1 MPKPSKTKHK
11 HTQNTLTLYFINIMI
26 LKLPVSVFYQW
37 SFYMKVSC
45 ILFVALFSLVGISL
59 ASTADAQINLR
70 KPISVHIKNAGLVET
85 LDEIQRVAQ
94 VKILLVGNSDG
105 KTKFNLNADRR
116 SLENVLKDLLVPN
129 KLIYRVM
136 NNTIVI
142 AKAPLIPKPGRI
154 SGRVLDEKGEALPGA
169 SVKVLETG
177 NSTQTS
183 VDGGYLL
190 NLQPGTYTLVFS
202 YISFQTQR
210 VTGVVVTESKNTPL
224 NISLKTDAKALNEV
238 VVSAEYKK
246 ASVAGLLARQKN
258 ASEVSN
264 GISAEEISRTPD
276 KNLGESLKRISGV
289 STVDNKFVIVRGI
302 GERYNTA
309 TLDGIVLP
317 STETQTRNFSFDL
330 IPTNLVENVVVSK
343 TVTPDM
349 NASFGGG
356 LIQINTKDIPTEN
369 FISFGAGSSYND
381 QSTGKDFFSHERGR
395 YDYLGFDDG
404 RRSFPKDLMHTDRG
418 VVPNIELTNEQFQQ
432 KVDAQSK
439 RFTKENFTLYKYK
452 AAPSQN
458 YQFTIGRL
466 IALDTTGQR
475 KLGFTGSLT
484 YRNTQSIT
492 EFDQQRRGDW
502 NFNSN
507 NFGAMYG
514 FNTTLGA
521 ILNVG
526 LELDKN
532 RFSLRNTYTHL
543 YDNTLVRTIGYDNDT
558 GSDDYAAGRPYN
570 RIQEVDDPT
579 FTNLL
584 QNKLSGQHQLGKTKI
599 EWNLASTSID
609 RKEKDLGIT
618 TSMPVLVGKEYRY
631 FYLASSQIEAR
642 LDIASRHNYH
652 NQEHNYSWGFDASRP
667 VVVGGI
673 RNIIKTGYFGIQKKA
688 EFGWQ
693 IAALV
698 YSNLRADSLRY
709 IPIAEMANPANFG
722 ANGYNYAVTQYFLNG
737 YQGKSNTQAGYLM
750 LDTRLM
756 ENLRL
761 VWGVR
766 GEYYKYTEIRND
778 QILRGAS
785 EFALPHDKAWRWL
798 PSANL
803 TYSPFSQLNIRA
815 AMSSTVVR
823 PELMDNSQFFRYD
836 PGLGAQFGNLGL
848 ASTKIDSYDVKTE
861 WFPGLGEILSVG
873 AFYKKF
879 DKPVE
884 LTFSIATGNINYY
897 IENAASAKVYGL
909 EFELR
914 KNLGFIHQN
923 QILNNLTVY
932 GNLTL
937 QKSTVNGA
945 YKLKNTDPN
954 NPGATLIPYK
964 QERPMYGQSPY
975 LFNAGLQY
983 GGDRLGINITYN
995 KTGYKTYIVS
1005 FYTNQM
1011 EYEMPRELMDA
1022 QISYRFFKKKLE
1034 IKLNAGNLFNSA
1046 STYFSNTGSY
1056 EPNPDSVPGDRTDNG
1071 LRLKPGFTNK
1081 FEEGDQ
1087 IRISR
1092 KFGRTYSTSL
1102 TYSF

>member
-1 MPKPSKTKHK
+1 MKCSLIVLMAQFTF
-11 HTQNTLTLYFINIMI
+11 TGVLLAATARGQNIDQVKVD
-26 LKLPVSVFYQW
+26 LKLQQSSLQQSLLSLQKKSGVQISFADGLLSKETKKITLDARQISVREAIKRFLEKTNLTYRLERD
-37 SFYMKVSC
+37 YV
-45 ILFVALFSLVGISL
+45 II
-59 ASTADAQINLR
+59 DA
-70 KPISVHIKNAGLVET
+70 KPIPR
-85 LDEIQRVAQ
+85 Q
-94 VKILLVGNSDG
+94 
-105 KTKFNLNADRR
+105 
-116 SLENVLKDLLVPN
+116 
-129 KLIYRVM
+129 
-136 NNTIVI
+136 
-142 AKAPLIPKPGRI
+142 PGRI
-154 SGRVLDEKGEALPGA
+154 SGKVADDKGETLPGA
-169 SVKVLETG
+169 SVKVLETNFG
-177 NSTQTS
+177 TQTS
-183 VDGGYLL
+183 VDGSYIL
-190 NLQPGTYTLVFS
+190 NLAPGTYILEFS
-202 YISFQTQR
+202 YVSFQTLR
-210 VTGVVVTESKNTPL
+210 VTSVVVAEGQNTSLNVALKADSKG
-224 NISLKTDAKALNEV
+224 LKEV
-238 VVSAEYKK
+238 VVSSGYKK

-264 GISAEEISRTPD
+264 GISAEEIARTPD

-309 TLDGIVLP
+309 TLDGVVLP

-343 TVTPDM
+343 TITPDM
-349 NASFGGG
+349 NAAFGGG
-356 LIQINTKDIPTEN
+356 LIQITTKDIPAEN
-369 FISFGAGSSYND
+369 FISFGAGTSYND
-381 QSTGKDFFSHERGR
+381 QSTGKDFFSHQRGQ

-404 RRSFPKDLMHTDRG
+404 TRSFPKDLAHTDRG
-418 VVPNIELTNEQFQQ
+418 VVPNTTLTDAQFQE

-439 RFTKENFTLYKYK
+439 RFTRENFTLYKYK

-458 YQFTIGRL
+458 YQFTLGRL
-466 IALDTTGQR
+466 IALDTSGKR

-521 ILNVG
+521 LLNVG
-526 LELDKN
+526 LQLGSN

-543 YDNTLVRTIGYDNDT
+543 YDNTLVRTIGYDNDS
-558 GSDDYAAGRPYN
+558 GSDDYASGRPYN

-609 RKEKDLGIT
+609 RKEKDLGIA

-642 LDIASRHNYH
+642 LDVTSRHNYH
-652 NQEHNYSWGFDASRP
+652 NKEHNYSWGFDASRP
-667 VVVGGI
+667 VALGGI
-673 RNIIKTGYFGIQKKA
+673 RNIIKTGYFGIQKRA

-709 IPIAEMANPANFG
+709 IPVGEMANPANFG
-722 ANGYNYAVTQYFLNG
+722 INGYNYAVTQYFLNG
-737 YQGKSNTQAGYLM
+737 YEGKSNTQAGYLM
-750 LDTRLM
+750 LDTRLL

-785 EFALPHDKAWRWL
+785 EFALPHEKAWRWL

-803 TYSPFSQLNIRA
+803 TYSPFSLMNIRA

-848 ASTKIDSYDVKTE
+848 ASTKIDSYDLKTE

-914 KNLGFIHQN
+914 KNLGFIHPN
-923 QILNNLTVY
+923 KVLNNLTVY

-945 YKLKNTDPN
+945 YRSKSTDPDQ
-954 NPGATLIPYK
+954 PGVVLVPYK
-964 QERPMYGQSPY
+964 QDRPMYGQSPY

-983 GGDRLGINITYN
+983 GGERLGINITYN
-995 KTGYKTYIVS
+995 KAGYKTYIVS

-1011 EYEMPRELMDA
+1011 EYERPREQMDA
-1022 QISYRFFKKKLE
+1022 QLSYRFFKKKLE
-1034 IKLNAGNLFNSA
+1034 VKLNAANLLNSA

-1056 EPNPDSVPGDRTDNG
+1056 EPNPDSVPGDRSDNG
-1071 LRLKPGFTNK
+1071 LRLKPGFTDK